1 VKWIINALKPS
12 NSSLKL
18 LLGSKLMMCKPF
30 EHMKWGL
37 EVTEVHFH
45 DTNYRGRFK
54 RLGNRC
60 MKS

>member
-1 VKWIINALKPS
+1 
-12 NSSLKL
+12 
-18 LLGSKLMMCKPF
+18 MCKPF